1 MWYREWESWANRSWV
16 LVAICPFTSD
26 SPYSPKVF
34 SVGLYISSRA
44 GSCVVLRRR
53 LLRRAGGEWKKEQ
66 HENDKRSM
74 AWRKQKVMRS
84 TSAGDS
90 PWIGGRQSHWAG
102 TCSHTAAAQHAP
114 ATLPQAGP
122 GLYHRPHL
130 LREGSASAGRSRSAG
145 SSGTQRTTHGIATSS
160 SASRSRAECSSTR
173 QGGGETGS
181 RPGVRGSQGKDGGP
195 ANKESRGRAAG
206 PAQALQGTDKANI
219 HPLVLVWLT
228 ESVRRGWR

>member
-1 MWYREWESWANRSWV
+1 MSCWRGA
-16 LVAICPFTSD
+16 LV
-26 SPYSPKVF
+26 
-34 SVGLYISSRA
+34 GW
-44 GSCVVLRRR
+44 
-53 LLRRAGGEWKKEQ
+53 GGECRKEQ
-66 HENDKRSM
+66 HEKRQM
-74 AWRKQKVMRS
+74 WHVL
-84 TSAGDS
+84 TSAESEAKYEWHAAGDS
-90 PWIGGRQSHWAG
+90 PWIVDRQSHWAG

-145 SSGTQRTTHGIATSS
+145 SSGTRRTTHGIATSS

-181 RPGVRGSQGKDGGP
+181 RPGVRGSQRKDGGP
-195 ANKESRGRAAG
+195 ANKESRGSAAG
-206 PAQALQGTDKANI
+206 PVQALQGTDRADI

-228 ESVRRGWR
+228 ENVRRGWR